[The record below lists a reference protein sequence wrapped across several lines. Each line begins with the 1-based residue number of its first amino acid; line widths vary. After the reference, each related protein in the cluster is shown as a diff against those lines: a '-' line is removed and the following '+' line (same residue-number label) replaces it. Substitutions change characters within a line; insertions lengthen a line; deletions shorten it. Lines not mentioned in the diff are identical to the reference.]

1 MNILKT
7 LIYPIVITTT
17 LTLSACSIF
26 GVYKIDLPQGTP
38 VTQAQAQQIQPG
50 MNKNQVLYLIGSPA
64 LRDTL
69 APNRWDYIYDYTPG
83 TYGEREG
90 KEVVSNAS
98 QHLII
103 YFDESDTVV
112 NVEGV
117 ETLPESR
124 Q

>member
-1 MNILKT
+1 MNILKK
-7 LIYPIVITTT
+7 LLYPIAITAT
-17 LTLSACSIF
+17 LSLSACSIF

-38 VTQAQAQQIQPG
+38 ITQTQAQQIQPG

-90 KEVVSNAS
+90 KKVISNAS

-112 NVEGV
+112 KVEGI
-117 ETLPESR
+117 ESLPETK